1 MKVNKLN
8 IVLVLGFV
16 AIAAILLVQLLWTKE
31 AFNLEDKKFHQK
43 VHVALLEVVKRLY
56 DSNSYDLPQENPVE
70 NISND
75 YYIINVEND
84 FDAQAL
90 EFYLKSEF
98 EKFDIKTDFEYAIYQ
113 CESQAM
119 VYGNYVS
126 YDQKSNKIN
135 SNYFPKKEGLVYYFA
150 VRFPKKSQ
158 HLFASLKFWLA
169 LSALLLAILLIY
181 IYSTIVIIKQ
191 KKYSELQK
199 DFINN
204 MTHEFKTP
212 LSSILLAADYL
223 KSREEILKDEKLAK
237 YVSIISLQSSKLNVQ
252 IERIL
257 NLAKTENNSLELDLQ
272 KINLTEL
279 TQKIKENFETKFP
292 ESIINIE
299 AESSIIV
306 LADEFHLMNLMN
318 NLIENAIKYCDKKP
332 EILIRVSIFKDK
344 IKIEVIDNG
353 FGISAKHL
361 PFIFDKFYRVNQ
373 KDNTRKPGF
382 GLGLFYVKKIVDLHN
397 WKIAVNSQSE
407 GSVFT
412 ILI

>member
-1 MKVNKLN
+1 M
-8 IVLVLGFV
+8 LGFL
-16 AIAAILLVQLLWTKE
+16 AIAAILMVQLLWTKE

-126 YDQKSNKIN
+126 YDEKSSKKN

-158 HLFASLKFWLA
+158 HLFASLKFWVA
-169 LSALLLAILLIY
+169 LSTLLLAILLIY
-181 IYSTIVIIKQ
+181 IYSIIVIIKQ

-212 LSSILLAADYL
+212 LSSIILAADYL
-223 KSREEILKDEKLAK
+223 KSREEIFTDEKLAK
-237 YVSIISLQSSKLNVQ
+237 YMSIISLQSSKLNVQ

-272 KINLTEL
+272 KIDLIEL
-279 TQKIKENFETKFP
+279 TQKIKENFKTKFP
-292 ESIINIE
+292 ETIINIE
-299 AESSIIV
+299 AETNFTI
-306 LADEFHLMNLMN
+306 LADEFHLINLIN

-332 EILIRVSIFKDK
+332 EILIQLSNSKGK
-344 IKIEVIDNG
+344 TKIEIIDNG
-353 FGISAKHL
+353 PGIPPKHL

-397 WKIAVNSQSE
+397 WKITATSE
-407 GSVFT
+407 LKGSVFT
-412 ILI
+412 IKI